1 MSVQITGK
9 MKVDYVSKKTGR
21 QVIGTNIFVA
31 EPIKS
36 DYGEGHMVD
45 KLFVSESDI
54 PYTSI
59 DINKKCDVVY
69 DIYGRVREIR
79 Y

>member
-1 MSVQITGK
+1 MSVQISGK

-21 QVIGTNIFVA
+21 QVTGTNIFVA
-31 EPIKS
+31 EQIKS
-36 DYGEGHMVD
+36 DYGEGIMVD

-54 PYTSI
+54 PYNTIELS
-59 DINKKCDVVY
+59 KKCDIVY
-69 DIYGRVREIR
+69 DKYGRVREIR

>member
-1 MSVQITGK
+1 MSVQISGK

-21 QVIGTNIFVA
+21 QVTGTNIFVA
-31 EPIKS
+31 EQIKS
-36 DYGEGHMVD
+36 DYGEGIMVD

-54 PYTSI
+54 PYSTIELS
-59 DINKKCDVVY
+59 KKCDIVY
-69 DIYGRVREIR
+69 DKYGRVREIR

>member
-1 MSVQITGK
+1 MAVQITGK
-9 MKVDYVSKKTGR
+9 MKVDYVSKKTGKP
-21 QVIGTNIFVA
+21 VLGSNIFVA

-45 KLFVSESDI
+45 KLFVSEQDI
-54 PYTSI
+54 PYSSI
-59 DINKKCDVVY
+59 EINKKCEVVY
-69 DIYGRVREIR
+69 DKYGRVREIR